1 MNLARFASAPDF
13 RARAEPFLVEREVY
27 HNLILGLAA
36 ALTVNPNL
44 YPSQP
49 YFAVVEEAGNVVA
62 AAVMTPPHRLVL
74 SLNDSREALTL
85 IARDVRE
92 FRPDT
97 PGVVAPVPVGL
108 HFAEIWRDL
117 TGQPFHKG
125 MAERLYKL
133 EKVRHPSGVSGQM
146 RRAAESDR
154 ALLLEWVRAFQLEA
168 LGEADD
174 SDVERVVHNMVT
186 LPPDYRGVYLWEDP
200 SRSRLSPTAA
210 PRRTACALAR
220 CTRLQSFGAGATP
233 ARALPPSANT
243 CSTPGASSAP
253 FSPTSPTRPRTRFIS
268 RSVTSQWAMWTSIN
282 LIEKRSCQSSLLR
295 SPPAWRFGV
304 SPWHSLGWRLG
315 WAAAGRRRLF
325 RQLRRLSAQR

>member
-200 SRSRLSPTAA
+200 QLVSLVAYGGPTPNSMRIGPVYTPPEFRRRGYASACTAA
-210 PRRTACALAR
+210 VSQYLLDSGRKFCTLFTDLA
-220 CTRLQSFGAGATP
+220 
-233 ARALPPSANT
+233 N
-243 CSTPGASSAP
+243 
-253 FSPTSPTRPRTRFIS
+253 PTSNKIYQQIGYEPVGDVDEYKFD
-268 RSVTSQWAMWTSIN
+268 
-282 LIEKRSCQSSLLR
+282 
-295 SPPAWRFGV
+295 
-304 SPWHSLGWRLG
+304 
-315 WAAAGRRRLF
+315 
-325 RQLRRLSAQR
+325 